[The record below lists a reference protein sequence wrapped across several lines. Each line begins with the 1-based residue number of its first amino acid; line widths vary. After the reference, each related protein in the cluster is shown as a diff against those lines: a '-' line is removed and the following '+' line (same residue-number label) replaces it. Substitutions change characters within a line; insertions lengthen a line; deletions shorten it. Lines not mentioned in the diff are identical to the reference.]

1 MRSVARLVILWTRP
15 YHLAAEEAE
24 TWAQQEVGRLLAVDA
39 VGHAQLTRLRSVS
52 LRHPR
57 DWDWMLEIHL
67 TPGAAADDCVNA
79 AAFAEWLSDLRLL
92 GMHPSVLLADDGIV
106 RCREGR

>member
-15 YHLAAEEAE
+15 YHLTAEEAT
-24 TWAQQEVGRLLAVDA
+24 TWAQQEVGRLLAVDS
-39 VGHAQLTRLRSVS
+39 VGHAELTRLRSVS

-57 DWDWMLEIHL
+57 DFDWMLEIRV
-67 TPGAAADDCVNA
+67 PSGATAHECVNA

-92 GMHPSVLLADDGIV
+92 GMRPSVLLADDGIV